1 MSDDLTIKTKL
12 KLLQN
17 QVFDFIAF
25 YKQIIDFNTKVY
37 PLWSAKDVLGHVT
50 FWHESFA
57 RNLLD
62 LAEGRNP
69 NPLKG
74 KLSEVNELSVST
86 TKECTIQELLE
97 RLEAAQKI
105 INNHILN
112 ESILEIPYKK
122 GSRNYTRL
130 EHLEVVGKHITK
142 HLKDMKNVLK
152 LYF

>member
-1 MSDDLTIKTKL
+1 MSYVSTIKTKL
-12 KLLQN
+12 ESLQN

-25 YKQIIDFNTKVY
+25 YQQSLDFNKMVY
-37 PLWSAKDVLGHVT
+37 PLWSAKDVLGHLT

-62 LAEGRNP
+62 LAEGRKP

-86 TKECTIQELLE
+86 TKKCTVQELLG
-97 RLEAAQKI
+97 RLEAAQTI

-130 EHLEVVGKHITK
+130 EHLEVVGGHLKK
-142 HLKDMKNVLK
+142 HLKDLK
-152 LYF
+152 KMFKK